1 MHSKSLHPLS
11 SLRKIASLLQGY
23 RSPNRAIPLSK
34 NYTWQINWVFILFL
48 ELFLDKKLGL
58 TALTALVLSSMLG
71 AGVFS
76 LPQNMAAVASPAALL
91 IGWGITGVGIL
102 LLATAMLLL
111 TRIKPELDG
120 GIFTYAQAGFGELI
134 GFCSAWGYWLCA
146 VIANV
151 SYLVIVFSA
160 MSFFTDSPGHAVFG
174 DGNTWQAMLGA
185 SVLLW
190 GVHALVLRGVQTA
203 AGINLVATL
212 GKLLPLGLFVVLAI
226 AAFNY
231 DRFRIDFSGLS
242 LGKPVWQQVK
252 DTMLITLWV
261 FIGVEGAVVVS
272 SRARNKRDVGRATL
286 LAVVAALIVYLL
298 VTLLSLGVVPRAELA
313 GMRNPSVAGLM
324 TTLIGHWGNLIIVT
338 GLIVSVCGA
347 YLSWTIMAAEVPMI
361 AAQHGAFPRILSR
374 QNGRG
379 APAASL
385 WLTNGCVQLCLILIW
400 LTGADYSTLLTI
412 ASEMILVPY
421 FLVGAYLFKL
431 SYRRGQPAITAVAV
445 GASLYGLW
453 LLYAS
458 GPLHLLL
465 SVVLYAPGMLLFLF
479 ARRKG
484 SLKALRTVEKM
495 AMGILVAAAVPAA
508 WMLIR

>member
-1 MHSKSLHPLS
+1 M
-11 SLRKIASLLQGY
+11 
-23 RSPNRAIPLSK
+23 
-34 NYTWQINWVFILFL
+34 
-48 ELFLDKKLGL
+48 DKKLGL

-76 LPQNMAAVASPAALL
+76 LPQNMAAVAGPSALL
-91 IGWGITGVGIL
+91 IGWAITGVGIL
-102 LLATAMLLL
+102 LLAMAMLLL

-120 GIFTYAQAGFGELI
+120 GIFTYAQAGFGELV

-160 MSFFTDSPGHAVFG
+160 LSFFTDSPERVIFG

-185 SVLLW
+185 SLLLW
-190 GVHALVLRGVQTA
+190 LVHALVLRGVQTA
-203 AGINLVATL
+203 AGINLIATL
-212 GKLLPLGLFVVLAI
+212 GKLLPLGLFVLLAA

-231 DRFRIDFSGLS
+231 DRFHFDFSGVALD
-242 LGKPVWQQVK
+242 KPVWQQVK

-272 SRARNKRDVGRATL
+272 SRARHKRDVGRATL
-286 LAVVAALIVYLL
+286 LAVVAALVVYLL

-313 GMRNPSVAGLM
+313 EMRNPSVAGLM
-324 TTLIGHWGNLIIVT
+324 TTLIGPWGNLIIVA

-361 AAQHGAFPRILSR
+361 AAQHGAFPRSLSR
-374 QNGRG
+374 QNARG
-379 APAASL
+379 APSASL
-385 WLTNGCVQLCLILIW
+385 WLTNGCVQVCLILIW
-400 LTGADYSTLLTI
+400 LTGADYGTLLTI

-421 FLVGAYLFKL
+421 FLVGAYLLKL
-431 SYRRGQPAITAVAV
+431 ALHRRQPTVTAVAL

-479 ARRKG
+479 ARRDQP
-484 SLKALRTVEKM
+484 KALKTVEKM
-495 AMGILVAAAVPAA
+495 AMGLLILAALPAA
-508 WMLIR
+508 WTLIR